1 MSFKEN
7 GYSVIKKALDKS
19 LIDYLTKY
27 ISLKKDIFT
36 FLTNTNSV
44 SPLNEDYGSWGCSQ
58 IPDKKI
64 YNIYGDPGLDT
75 LLLIVKEKMEKEVGC
90 SLIEN
95 YSYCRIYIKGNVLE
109 KHTDRKH
116 CEFSTTLNIAGD
128 SWPIFIKNKKSKNV
142 QVDLLPGDMLVYRG
156 CDLEHWREPFT
167 GNKCTQVFL
176 HFNKKNKN
184 NIKNKYDTRPTLGLG
199 LYYKE
204 DKNGT

>member
-1 MSFKEN
+1 MSFKQN

-19 LIDYLTKY
+19 LINYLDKY

-44 SPLNEDYGSWGCSQ
+44 SPLNKDYGSWGDSQ
-58 IPDKKI
+58 VPDRKI
-64 YNIYGDPGLDT
+64 YNLYGDPGLDT

-95 YSYCRIYIKGNVLE
+95 YSYCRMYVKGNILE
-109 KHTDRKH
+109 KHIDRKH

-128 SWPIFIKNKKSKNV
+128 LWPIFIKNKKNKNI
-142 QVDLLPGDMLVYRG
+142 QVDLSAGDMLVYRG
-156 CDLEHWREPFT
+156 CDLEHWREPFK

-176 HFNKKNKN
+176 HFNKKTKN
-184 NIKNKYDTRPTLGLG
+184 NIKNKYDARPTLGLG
-199 LYYKE
+199 LYYKG
-204 DKNGT
+204 DKDGI